1 MSKLDDKAA
10 KAAQAAKPAE
20 ADPTPTEA
28 TQAPQVEPSTKNVPL
43 ITEQQVMF
51 GSAPALTPARRP
63 NVAHRMASAVH
74 AMFVRPERRHPP
86 KHYPQ
91 RLAYLEYSAMSREMD
106 RL

>member
-10 KAAQAAKPAE
+10 Q
-20 ADPTPTEA
+20 ADPTPTEPS
-28 TQAPQVEPSTKNVPL
+28 QAPQVEAPTKDVPL

-51 GSAPALTPARRP
+51 GSAPALSPARRP
-63 NVAHRMASAVH
+63 NVAHRVASAVH
-74 AMFVRPERRHPP
+74 AMFARPERRRPA

-91 RLAYLEYSAMSREMD
+91 RLAYLEYSAMAREMD